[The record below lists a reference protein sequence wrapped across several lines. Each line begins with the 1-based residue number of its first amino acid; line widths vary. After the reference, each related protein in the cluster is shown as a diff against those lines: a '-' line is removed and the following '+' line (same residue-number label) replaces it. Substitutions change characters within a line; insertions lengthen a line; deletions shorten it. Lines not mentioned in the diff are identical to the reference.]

1 MNGDTHTGV
10 ALIRIDPKRIDVGA
24 IVSLTEAK
32 VDPADTYDTWVPRDR
47 MPYHTLTMLVV
58 HPAADGSSSPA
69 PCLSSRKCL

>member
-32 VDPADTYDTWVPRDR
+32 VDPADTYDTWVLRDR
-47 MPYHTLTMLVV
+47 VASHTLTVLVV
-58 HPAADGSSSPA
+58 LPAADSSLPRVA
-69 PCLSSRKCL
+69 CLSSS

>member
-24 IVSLTEAK
+24 VVSLTDAK

-47 MPYHTLTMLVV
+47 EASHTLAMLVV
-58 HPAADGSSSPA
+58 HPAAHGSSSPVA
-69 PCLSSRKCL
+69 CLSSS